1 LNKTVL
7 AIGIILLF
15 IVSAVS
21 PMVIGYNVNEN
32 SLFLSSTNTLDLL
45 SKSSGL
51 ENPDKEEGKTE
62 LELADINNDG
72 HLDIISVGDH
82 GSPYVNSG
90 EHGIMIW
97 LGNGEGS
104 WTVHQSGNFGY
115 GGCAIGDLNLDG
127 YLDVAWGIH
136 HDWGSGGFGDTL
148 IGAALGDGS
157 GSSWTPWATGLASSG
172 ETWGMFATALADFDC
187 NGRLDIISQSFGS
200 GNGLRLYENHGDGTW
215 SQAWALTGDNA
226 RYTIETCDINAD
238 GYPDFVATR
247 TGATVLIG
255 DGDFGFTINHNGLPS
270 GTIMAI
276 DSGDINNDGCDDIV
290 FTISSSGIDCYKYD
304 KENDNWISA
313 SNGLPSSGNYYMIQS
328 GDLNGDDFLDIVAY
342 SDPTGYI
349 YIGDGDGNWVAD
361 TTWTMPSP
369 GSYSALRVDGDIDHD
384 GREDITVQAVQS
396 GFPFSRNQL
405 RVYSPWSEP
414 TELSVR
420 VTTPHGGETFRSGSI
435 RNIRWL
441 SAVPLSQGD
450 ATVEIQLSQNS
461 ASGPWTTIVSG
472 IPNNGCYQWLVDI
485 GGSEYCRIKVIV
497 TTSSSTSAISA
508 SDFTI
513 IGFNVDAHGPY
524 FGTVDEPVQFTGSA
538 ENGTE
543 PYSWHWGFGDGET
556 SDEQNPVHTYDN
568 PGNYTITLTVTDDED
583 NISVDTT
590 WAWIQE
596 SNYPPNKPTITGETQ
611 GQYGE
616 PYDYT
621 FMATDPDGDDIWY
634 FIKWGDGFCEDWIGP
649 YSSGQD
655 VIVSHTWGEEDTY
668 TISAKAKDIFDA
680 ESDWAYLE
688 ITMPVNQ
695 HSYSFPL
702 LQRLLERFPNAFP
715 ILRYLL
721 EAQY

>member
-1 LNKTVL
+1 MKKNVL
-7 AIGIILLF
+7 AIGIVVLF
-15 IVSAVS
+15 IVSTVS

-32 SLFLSSTNTLDLL
+32 SLVLSSTNTLDLL

-82 GSPYVNSG
+82 GSPYVNSD
-90 EHGIMIW
+90 EHGIMVW

-136 HDWGSGGFGDTL
+136 HDWGSAGFGDTL

-226 RYTIETCDINAD
+226 CYTIETCDINAD

-276 DSGDINNDGCDDIV
+276 DSGDMNNDGCNDVV
-290 FTISSSGIDCYKYD
+290 FTLGSSGILCYIYD
-304 KENDNWISA
+304 KNDNKWVSA
-313 SNGLPSSGNYYMIQS
+313 SNGLPSSGNYYMTQF
-328 GDLNGDDFLDIVAY
+328 GDLNGDGFLDIVAY
-342 SDPTGYI
+342 SDPTGYVFL
-349 YIGDGDGNWVAD
+349 GDGDGNWDAD

-369 GSYSALRVDGDIDHD
+369 GGYSALRVDGDIDHD
-384 GREDITVQAVQS
+384 GREDITVQAKQS
-396 GFPFSRNQL
+396 GFPFYRNQL

-414 TELSVR
+414 TELSAR
-420 VTTPHGGETFRSGSI
+420 VTTPYGGETFRSGSI

-441 SAVPLSQGD
+441 SAVPPSQGD

-472 IPNNGCYQWLVDI
+472 IPNNGCYQWLVDA

-497 TTSSSTSAISA
+497 TTSSSASAISA

-524 FGTVDEPVQFTGSA
+524 LGTIDESVQFTGSA
-538 ENGTE
+538 ENGNP
-543 PYSWHWGFGDGET
+543 PYEYHWDFGDDET
-556 SDEQNPVHTYDN
+556 SDEQNPAHTYDTH
-568 PGNYTITLTVTDDED
+568 GNYTVVLSVTDNEG
-583 NISVDTT
+583 VTVRDTT
-590 WAWIQE
+590 WTWIQGL
-596 SNYPPNKPTITGETQ
+596 NNPPDKPTIAGPNSGKPEVE
-611 GQYGE
+611 YI
-616 PYDYT
+616 YCVNVS
-621 FMATDPDGDDIWY
+621 DPDDDSLYVLWD
-634 FIKWGDGFCEDWIGP
+634 WGDGTGSAWLGP
-649 YSSGQD
+649 YVSGVEVCD
-655 VIVSHTWGEEDTY
+655 SHTWNTKGTY
-668 TISAKAKDIFDA
+668 TISVTVRDVHGA
-680 ESDWAYLE
+680 SVTAYKE
-688 ITMPVNQ
+688 VTMPRNKAT
-695 HSYSFPL
+695 YNILYLWFLEGFPL
-702 LQRLLERFPNAFP
+702 LERLSS
-715 ILRYLL
+715 YLVV
-721 EAQY
+721 

>member
-1 LNKTVL
+1 LDKTVL
-7 AIGIILLF
+7 TVGIILLF
-15 IVSAVS
+15 IVSVVS
-21 PMVIGYNVNEN
+21 PIVTGYNVNEN
-32 SLFLSSTNTLDLL
+32 SLVLNSTNTLDLL

-82 GSPYVNSG
+82 GSPYVNSD
-90 EHGIMIW
+90 EHGIMVW
-97 LGNGEGS
+97 LGDGEGS
-104 WTVHQSGNFGY
+104 WTVYQSGNFGY

-187 NGRLDIISQSFGS
+187 NGILDIISQSFGS

-247 TGATVLIG
+247 TGAAVLIG

-290 FTISSSGIDCYKYD
+290 FTRSSSGIDCYKYD
-304 KENDNWISA
+304 KENDKWTSA

-328 GDLNGDDFLDIVAY
+328 GDLNGDDFLDIIAY

-349 YIGDGDGNWVAD
+349 YLGDGYGNWVAD

-369 GSYSALRVDGDIDHD
+369 GSYSALRVDGDIDLD
-384 GREDITVQAVQS
+384 GREDIIVQAAQS

-405 RVYSPWSEP
+405 RVYSPWLEP

-420 VTTPHGGETFRSGSI
+420 VTTPQGGETFQSGSI

-441 SAVPLSQGD
+441 STVPITHGD
-450 ATVEIQLSQNS
+450 ADVEIQLSKNS
-461 ASGPWTTIVSG
+461 DSGPWTPIVSD
-472 IPNNGCYQWLVDI
+472 IPNNGCYQWRVNT
-485 GGSEYCRIKVIV
+485 GGSEYCRIKVILT
-497 TTSSSTSAISA
+497 TTSSASAIST

-524 FGTVDEPVQFTGSA
+524 FGTVDEPLQFTGSA

-543 PYSWHWGFGDGET
+543 PYSWYWDFGDGET
-556 SDEQNPVHTYDN
+556 SGEQNPIHTYDN

-583 NISVDTT
+583 KISVDTT
-590 WAWIQE
+590 WALIVDVNQ
-596 SNYPPNKPTITGETQ
+596 PPSAPSITGPTS
-611 GQYGE
+611 GKAGTSN
-616 PYDYT
+616 DYNFT
-621 FMATDPDGDDIWY
+621 ATDSNGDDFRYYID
-634 FIKWGDGFCEDWIGP
+634 WGDGNTEWT
-649 YSSGQD
+649 SLATSGTPL
-655 VIVSHTWGEEDTY
+655 IVSHTWSEKGTY
-668 TISAKAKDIFDA
+668 TIKAKAKDVFGA
-680 ESDWAYLE
+680 ESEWGELE
-688 ITMPVNQ
+688 ITMPMSKTFN
-695 HSYSFPL
+695 SNLPL
-702 LQRLLERFPNAFP
+702 LNWLFERFPYAFP
-715 ILRYLL
+715 
-721 EAQY
+721 

>member
-1 LNKTVL
+1 
-7 AIGIILLF
+7 
-15 IVSAVS
+15 
-21 PMVIGYNVNEN
+21 MVIGYNVNEN
-32 SLFLSSTNTLDLL
+32 SLVLSSTNTLDLL

-82 GSPYVNSG
+82 GSPYVNSD
-90 EHGIMIW
+90 EHGIMVW
-97 LGNGEGS
+97 LGDGDGT

-148 IGAALGDGS
+148 IGAAGDGS

-200 GNGLRLYENHGDGTW
+200 GNGLHLYENHGDGTW
-215 SQAWALTGDNA
+215 SQAWALTGDNV

-276 DSGDINNDGCDDIV
+276 DSGDMNNDGCNDVV
-290 FTISSSGIDCYKYD
+290 FALGSSGIFCYIYD
-304 KENDNWISA
+304 KNDNKWVSA
-313 SNGLPSSGNYYMIQS
+313 SDGLPPSGNYYMTQF
-328 GDLNGDDFLDIVAY
+328 GDLNGDGFLDIVAY
-342 SDPTGYI
+342 SDPTGYVFL
-349 YIGDGDGNWVAD
+349 GDGDGNWEAD

-369 GSYSALRVDGDIDHD
+369 GGYSALRVDGDIDHD
-384 GREDITVQAVQS
+384 GREDITVQAKQS
-396 GFPFSRNQL
+396 GFPFYRNQL

-420 VTTPHGGETFRSGSI
+420 VTMPRGGETFRSGSI

-441 SAVPLSQGD
+441 SAVPPSQGD

-472 IPNNGCYQWLVDI
+472 IPNNGCYQWLVDA
-485 GGSEYCRIKVIV
+485 GDSEYCRIKVIV
-497 TTSSSTSAISA
+497 TTSSSASAISA

-524 FGTVDEPVQFTGSA
+524 LGTVDEPVQFTGSA

-543 PYSWHWGFGDGET
+543 PYSWHWDFGDGET
-556 SDEQNPVHTYDN
+556 SDEQNLAHTYDN
-568 PGNYTITLTVTDDED
+568 PGNYTVVLSVTDNEG
-583 NISVDTT
+583 ITVHDTT
-590 WAWIQE
+590 WAWIQGL
-596 SNYPPNKPTITGETQ
+596 NNPPDKPTIAGPTKGNVGEK
-611 GQYGE
+611 YE
-616 PYDYT
+616 YT
-621 FMATDPDGDDIWY
+621 FSASDPEGSNIWY
-634 FIKWGDGFCEDWIGP
+634 YIDWGDGTFEDWPGP
-649 YSSGQD
+649 YASDEKIYVNHS
-655 VIVSHTWGEEDTY
+655 W
-668 TISAKAKDIFDA
+668 SAKGTYIIGARAKDIYDA
-680 ESDWAYLE
+680 IGEWEYLE
-688 ITMPVNQ
+688 VTMPKNHNVW
-695 HSYSFPL
+695 FL
-702 LQRLLERFPNAFP
+702 RLLESHPRMFP
-715 ILRYLL
+715 ILRHLFIFRL
-721 EAQY
+721 E